1 MVVTKK
7 QEKVRV
13 KSGLDIVDDNY
24 GDTVEI
30 ETVRGLFLVLD
41 DLMVEREIGMVA
53 NSGVVRLKKKN

>member
-1 MVVTKK
+1 VVVTKK

-53 NSGVVRLKKKN
+53 NNGVFRLKKKN

>member
-53 NSGVVRLKKKN
+53 NNGVFRLKKKN

>member
-1 MVVTKK
+1 VVVTKK

-53 NSGVVRLKKKN
+53 NSGVFRLKKKN

>member
-1 MVVTKK
+1 
-7 QEKVRV
+7 V

-53 NSGVVRLKKKN
+53 NNGVFRLKKKN